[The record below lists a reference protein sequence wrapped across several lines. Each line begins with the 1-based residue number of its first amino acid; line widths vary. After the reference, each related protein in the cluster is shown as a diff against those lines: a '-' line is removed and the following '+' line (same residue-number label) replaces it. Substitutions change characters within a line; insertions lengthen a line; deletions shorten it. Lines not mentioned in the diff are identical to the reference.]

1 MEYAKEILRILPRGT
16 EVWHL
21 KPVMLLAYFMTYN
34 QPVARVLIPSIP
46 VIQFCHWFPIMFQC
60 FPIIFP
66 YFCYHFPI
74 FLPCTISPFGSAN
87 FCKKNTF
94 GHPVNPRVSPSTST
108 SFCHLWASGP
118 TSTAGHPP
126 AARWHLWAGDPPAR
140 AEAIKINCYYLS
152 IYIYIIY
159 ICTYI
164 SICICIAMYTY
175 TYVPYAYTFTYTYTY
190 TIIYIYIYIYM
201 VWTKHLFILWTC
213 ALLHLKASK
222 PG

>member
-1 MEYAKEILRILPRGT
+1 MEYAKENLRILPRGT

-34 QPVARVLIPSIP
+34 QPVAGVIIPSIP
-46 VIQFCHWFPIMFQC
+46 VIPFCHWFPIMFQC
-60 FPIIFP
+60 FPIIFHN
-66 YFCYHFPI
+66 FAITSQFSYHVP
-74 FLPCTISPFGSAN
+74 TISPFGSAN

-126 AARWHLWAGDPPAR
+126 AARWRLWAGDPPAR
-140 AEAIKINCYYLS
+140 AEAIKINCYY
-152 IYIYIIY
+152 IYIYAH
-159 ICTYI
+159 TY
-164 SICICIAMYTY
+164 
-175 TYVPYAYTFTYTYTY
+175 PYAYPYAYPCIHTPMYHIHIYIY
-190 TIIYIYIYIYM
+190 VYICIYIYIYIYIYM
-201 VWTKHLFILWTC
+201 VWTKQLFIVWTC
-213 ALLHLKASK
+213 TLLRLKASK